1 MGNVRP
7 SASVDIVPRV
17 AGEIIDVKFRE
28 GQEVKA
34 GQPPIM
40 IDPRPYEAAL
50 REKKGVLAKS
60 EAQLARA
67 TEDRRRFGGLVN
79 GGYVS

>member
-1 MGNVRP
+1 
-7 SASVDIVPRV
+7 
-17 AGEIIDVKFRE
+17 
-28 GQEVKA
+28 
-34 GQPPIM
+34 M